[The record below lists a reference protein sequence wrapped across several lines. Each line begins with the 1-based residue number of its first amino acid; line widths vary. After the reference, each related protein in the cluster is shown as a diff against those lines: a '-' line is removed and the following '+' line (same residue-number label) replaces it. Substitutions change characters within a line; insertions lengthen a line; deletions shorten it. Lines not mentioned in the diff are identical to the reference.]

1 MTVQFVCPACHGQ
14 LNIVEQNKNN
24 EAHNCYVCS
33 QCNIEYPERDKT
45 PVLIYP
51 QPDTKLL
58 EIMYSGGSTK
68 RRKSLFRRALDLFV
82 YKIKTAGWHTAI
94 RMVPTFIW
102 AKIYN
107 KTIILLSN
115 ATGSRK
121 VECSCCGWHGIKFG
135 VFWGTISSIYNFA
148 CPACGSHPRH
158 RMLSLY
164 IPQWI
169 DVNSSKILHFAPE
182 EFMEPLFVKAKNG
195 DLRITTDITL
205 AGVSCLSNINNLP
218 FNENSFKYI
227 ICIHVLEH
235 IEDDSRAMRELNR
248 VLTDDGLAVICIPET
263 DNEKTIEFGYEDP
276 AKSHHWRDYGKDVKQ
291 RLVDAGFDVNTVTPE
306 SLGADCNHFGLSRN
320 ERFHLCTPKENK

>member
-1 MTVQFVCPACHGQ
+1 MTVQFICPACQGQ
-14 LNIVEQNKNN
+14 LNSVEQNKKDGP
-24 EAHNCYVCS
+24 HSGYVCS
-33 QCNIEYPERDKT
+33 QCNIEYPVRDKT

-68 RRKSLFRRALDLFV
+68 RRKSLFKRALDLFI
-82 YKIKTAGWHTAI
+82 YKIKTVGWFIAI
-94 RMVPTFIW
+94 KMIPTYVL

-107 KTIILLSN
+107 KSIILLSSI
-115 ATGSRK
+115 THSRK
-121 VECSCCGWHGIKFG
+121 VECSCCGWQGINFG
-135 VFWGTISSIYNFA
+135 VFWGTIKSIFNFS

-182 EFMEPLFVKAKNG
+182 EFLEPIFTKSKNG
-195 DLRITTDITL
+195 DLRVTTDITL

-218 FNENSFKYI
+218 FETNSFKYI

-235 IEDDSRAMRELNR
+235 IENDSRAMQELSR

-263 DNEKTIEFGYEDP
+263 DNEKTVEFGYEDP
-276 AKSHHWRDYGKDVKQ
+276 AKSHHWRDYGMDAKQ
-291 RLVDAGFDVNTVTPE
+291 RLIDAGFEVNTVTPE
-306 SLGADCNHFGLSRN
+306 TLGADYVRFGLAKN
-320 ERFHLCTPKENK
+320 ERFHLCTPKELK